1 MIETHINSIKKQ
13 QNGSMNN
20 YKSIPVQY
28 KSMWGF
34 AFKNGKPPW
43 RTGLLAY
50 ICSNDNNLPTYK
62 TQKSKIEVRYR

>member
-20 YKSIPVQY
+20 HNSIPVQH

-34 AFKNGKPPW
+34 AFKNGKPP
-43 RTGLLAY
+43 
-50 ICSNDNNLPTYK
+50 
-62 TQKSKIEVRYR
+62 